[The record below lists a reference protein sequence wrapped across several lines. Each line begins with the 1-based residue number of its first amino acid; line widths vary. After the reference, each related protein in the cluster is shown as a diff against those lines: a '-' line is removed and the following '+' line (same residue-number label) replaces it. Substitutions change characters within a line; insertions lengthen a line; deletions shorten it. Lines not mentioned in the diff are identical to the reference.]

1 MSINLRLDMSAQR
14 ASLEVA
20 LTKICVYVC
29 VMGMVQSNAIQVHSP
44 PAAKI
49 VYVEILAL
57 SLKVR

>member
-20 LTKICVYVC
+20 LTKICVC
-29 VMGMVQSNAIQVHSP
+29 VMGMVQSNAIQVHRP